1 MRTCKFFCEQ
11 LSDYLDGELADTE
24 CELIED
30 HLEVCPPCNMMYQS
44 LKTTVEI
51 CNLGIPEEIP
61 EDIRVRLKRFLREH
75 CGGDACE
82 EDLSRDLS
90 RAES

>member
-11 LSDYLDGELADTE
+11 LSDYLDGELRDRE

-30 HLEVCPPCNMMYQS
+30 HLEVCPPCNLMFQT

-51 CNLGIPEEIP
+51 CNLGVSQEIP
-61 EDIRVRLKRFLREH
+61 EDVRIRLKQFLREH
-75 CGGDACE
+75 CAGDACE
-82 EDLSRDLS
+82 EAISHGAN
-90 RAES
+90 RAEP